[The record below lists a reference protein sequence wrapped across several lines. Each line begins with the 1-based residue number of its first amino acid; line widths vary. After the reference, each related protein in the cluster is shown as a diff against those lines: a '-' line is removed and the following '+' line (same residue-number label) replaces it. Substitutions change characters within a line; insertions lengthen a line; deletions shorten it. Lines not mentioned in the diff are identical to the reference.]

1 MAKTMTKLFTDIFDE
16 PLKARG
22 FHRKGKVY
30 CKLKGEFIYGVTI
43 KPINPYDICFG
54 AVPYWL
60 IQEIN
65 SSFSS
70 FMGNFHKGYWIE
82 NAGCEIGCSLYY
94 RIENEALNE
103 DFMKMCLSILE
114 KYAIPYMESIKSIED
129 YIQPIAELNEDWLK
143 KEYQSDYGRVYKIFP
158 GVLNSKYTNILQE
171 SYDFSLGFGKNFFAL
186 QYALLD
192 IAQKDG
198 SFDRAY
204 SIWQH
209 YVEEGRL
216 KKDVF
221 REKMKE
227 NDLDWIL
234 RYKEEQRKFILPHL
248 RDELK
253 INTAIL

>member
-1 MAKTMTKLFTDIFDE
+1 
-16 PLKARG
+16 
-22 FHRKGKVY
+22 
-30 CKLKGEFIYGVTI
+30 
-43 KPINPYDICFG
+43 
-54 AVPYWL
+54 
-60 IQEIN
+60 
-65 SSFSS
+65 
-70 FMGNFHKGYWIE
+70 
-82 NAGCEIGCSLYY
+82 
-94 RIENEALNE
+94 
-103 DFMKMCLSILE
+103 
-114 KYAIPYMESIKSIED
+114 MESIKSIED

-143 KEYQSDYGRVYKIFP
+143 KRYQSDGGRVYKIFP

-171 SYDFSLGFGKNFFAL
+171 SYDFSLGFRKNFFVL

-221 REKMKE
+221 REKLKE